1 MFKKIKRFLNL
12 QKRIQ
17 FEVLETLSSICLY
30 LEFDARRNRYTE
42 HMRSHFIE
50 LKNLSQTLREEIND
64 HESKDHKNIFREEFE

>member
-17 FEVLETLSSICLY
+17 FEVLETLASICLY

-42 HMRSHFIE
+42 HMRSHFVE
-50 LKNLSQTLREEIND
+50 LKNLSAALRDETNNTEG
-64 HESKDHKNIFREEFE
+64 EKCEKKSYFL